1 MSGTYYDNT
10 LVDRDTDGTANQEN
24 EPIAIPRDVE
34 LILYHNG
41 GGPHSRLRLGQGT
54 DIDSRALPAYFF
66 RYTGTRGNEQ
76 SVGPWGSIIEAS
88 LMVPDTGKYELENP
102 EQYTPTDLED
112 LEKLYDLFRIFDCT
126 SEITNLLDV
135 GTQSD
140 FTYIN
145 IYTIF
150 NVDEEDRIEYAA
162 RDPIEELPSVQ
173 RGYNRRW

>member
-1 MSGTYYDNT
+1 MPGTYYDHT
-10 LVDRDTDGTANQEN
+10 LVDRDTDGTANHEN

-54 DIDSRALPAYFF
+54 DIDNRALPAYFF
-66 RYTGTRGNEQ
+66 RYTGTRRNEQ
-76 SVGPWGSIIEAS
+76 RLGPGGSIIEAS

-102 EQYTPTDLED
+102 EQYTATDLED
-112 LEKLYDLFRIFDCT
+112 LEKLYELFRIFDYT

-135 GTQSD
+135 GTQSN

-145 IYTIF
+145 IDTIF
-150 NVDEEDRIEYAA
+150 NVEEEDRIEYAA
-162 RDPIEELPSVQ
+162 RDPTEELPSVQ
-173 RGYNRRW
+173 RGYNRR